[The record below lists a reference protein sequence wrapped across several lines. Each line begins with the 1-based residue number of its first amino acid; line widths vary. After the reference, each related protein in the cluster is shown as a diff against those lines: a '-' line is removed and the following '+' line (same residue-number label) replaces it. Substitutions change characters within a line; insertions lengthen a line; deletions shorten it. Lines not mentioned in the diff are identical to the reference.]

1 MKPVIL
7 CSPVCPMRVQYVD
20 LAVLLPS
27 FFFNLIKRFDGL
39 LFVHV
44 PLSFFGATTESF
56 LCTLSAQYSVL
67 PVRNSRSCIFIR
79 PKALKGLI
87 AALY

>member
-1 MKPVIL
+1 
-7 CSPVCPMRVQYVD
+7 MRVQYVD
-20 LAVLLPS
+20 IAVLLPS
-27 FFFNLIKRFDGL
+27 FFFNLIKFFDGL
-39 LFVHV
+39 MFDHV

-67 PVRNSRSCIFIR
+67 SVGNTRIYIFIR

>member
-1 MKPVIL
+1 
-7 CSPVCPMRVQYVD
+7 MRVQYVD
-20 LAVLLPS
+20 IAVLRPS
-27 FFFNLIKRFDGL
+27 FFNLIKLFDGL
-39 LFVHV
+39 MSDHV

-56 LCTLSAQYSVL
+56 LCTRIY
-67 PVRNSRSCIFIR
+67 IFIR